1 MGKANEQAKLILK
14 KYLELYTHMN
24 EEQMSAILDQI
35 PIVSY
40 PKGHYLVR
48 QGEVPT
54 KCYFVLKGCVRQF
67 TINEEGK
74 DVSVGFF
81 TEDQAVNIYSQDGP
95 NGKSAYELCCLEDS
109 ILVEGDLEVTEI
121 MYEEH
126 PELQAMT
133 RFMVAQDFGQLQSQ
147 LASFL
152 SLSPE
157 KRYLWLLENRPQLLD
172 RVPQHMLASY
182 LGITPESFSRIKK
195 RSL

>member
-1 MGKANEQAKLILK
+1 MDKANEQVKELLK
-14 KYLELYTHMN
+14 KYLVQYTKMS
-24 EEQMSAILDQI
+24 EDQMSEIMAQI
-35 PIVSY
+35 PIVRF
-40 PKGHYLVR
+40 PKGHLLVR

-67 TINEEGK
+67 TINEDGK

-81 TEDQAVNIYSQDGP
+81 TEDQAVSIYSQEGP
-95 NGKSAYELCCLEDS
+95 NGKSAYELVCLEDS
-109 ILVEGDLEVTEI
+109 ILVEGDLQVTEQ

-133 RFMVAQDFGQLQSQ
+133 RFMVAQDFGQLQNQ

-152 SLSPE
+152 SMSPE
-157 KRYLWLLENRPQLLD
+157 KRYNWLIENRPHLID

-182 LGITPESFSRIKK
+182 LGITAESFSRIKK